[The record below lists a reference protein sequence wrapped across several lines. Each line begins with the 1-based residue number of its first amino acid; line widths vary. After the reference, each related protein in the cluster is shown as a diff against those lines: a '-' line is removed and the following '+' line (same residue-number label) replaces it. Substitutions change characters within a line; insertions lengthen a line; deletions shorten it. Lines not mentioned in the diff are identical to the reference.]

1 MLAFAI
7 SATSNAFNLSFR
19 HRHLPVSL
27 EFLYLCTSRHPSFTR
42 SGGILIF
49 HLAMDAKMPTVADT
63 QTAVAASTG
72 AEDANLADADDM
84 ELLGE

>member
-1 MLAFAI
+1 M
-7 SATSNAFNLSFR
+7 
-19 HRHLPVSL
+19 
-27 EFLYLCTSRHPSFTR
+27 
-42 SGGILIF
+42 IF